1 MWRLRDGGPLR
12 KLIGR
17 PAVPLTKASAEIGRG
32 GNYSKGGIWLMFG
45 VGLQEMMIIGL
56 LFLVV
61 FGPDKLTGTAR
72 EVGRFVREA
81 RRSVEEFKAELV
93 SEEEPHTERG
103 LERARRHPE

>member
-1 MWRLRDGGPLR
+1 
-12 KLIGR
+12 
-17 PAVPLTKASAEIGRG
+17 
-32 GNYSKGGIWLMFG
+32 MFG

-72 EVGRFVREA
+72 ELGRFVREA

-93 SEEEPHTERG
+93 SEEEPHSARE
-103 LERARRHPE
+103 LEQAKHHPE